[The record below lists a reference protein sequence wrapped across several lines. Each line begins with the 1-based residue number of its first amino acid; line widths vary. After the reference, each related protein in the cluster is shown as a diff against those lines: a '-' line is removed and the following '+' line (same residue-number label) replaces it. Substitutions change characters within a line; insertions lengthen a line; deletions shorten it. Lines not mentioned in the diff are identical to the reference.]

1 MTPTFHGNSS
11 VMKLMFLRIGDGM
24 GSDCVGHLL
33 KASRDLTVC
42 HWVIIHTV
50 CLCGY
55 YNGLSIRCN
64 IISGGPTH
72 NKDGLLVRF
81 IGCVVV
87 VASY

>member
-1 MTPTFHGNSS
+1 MAVLFILVATLFSSVVWPLFDRQPRFIYLMTPTFHGNSS

-24 GSDCVGHLL
+24 GSVCVGHLL

-55 YNGLSIRCN
+55 YNG
-64 IISGGPTH
+64 
-72 NKDGLLVRF
+72 
-81 IGCVVV
+81 
-87 VASY
+87 